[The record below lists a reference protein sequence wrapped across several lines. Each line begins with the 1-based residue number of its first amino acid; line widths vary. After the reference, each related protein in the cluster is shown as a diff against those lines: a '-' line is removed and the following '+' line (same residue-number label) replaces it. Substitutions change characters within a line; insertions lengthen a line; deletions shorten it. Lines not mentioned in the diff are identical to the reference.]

1 MTKWMVGA
9 AIIAIAAGATHAQAQ
24 TQVPTNRVDAV
35 DDPTPAGGG
44 VEPAKGA
51 PVDIVVVGQAT
62 SFANT
67 RVTQSMIE
75 RQSALASVNDV
86 INELP
91 GVFVSEGDA
100 FGSSDWATS
109 ISIRGFSS
117 GGGGG
122 QQIGST
128 IDGIPNGGS
137 GYGGGS
143 RANRYLDVLD
153 LKTVVVSQGTADI
166 SSRSNEALGGTL
178 DYITSDP
185 LAESR
190 LRFAAAG
197 GDFGARKFYV
207 RADTGEFAP
216 DTHAYVSASTS
227 RVHDWIGGSS
237 TTKRD
242 HVDAKLTSRVAQ
254 IDLTGFVSYDDA
266 DEAEFGS
273 VSVPQ
278 FRNDPEH
285 DAYTDSL
292 TGIPYIDQGYRS
304 GSRALRKNLFGY
316 VKARVE
322 EGELKLQLAGYG
334 HRMRGRG
341 DWIPPYLVDVRN
353 DGAGQPESEFVGG
366 PTVVGGDALGQIYFV
381 TPTGA
386 AATMIAGCTG
396 TAGIP
401 AEYSPA
407 CYAANATPV
416 QSYRHTHYK
425 NDRFGYTV
433 DADWTH
439 AFGDLT
445 NVLRGGFWFEHD
457 RANQVRDWHKLTNP
471 RLGIAFDANPYYEQ
485 FSTDYDT
492 DEVMY
497 YAEDALTYGPVTA
510 RFGVKQFFLDQVR
523 QELLNDRER
532 TALKSHSDPLISA
545 GITYQAPIQG
555 MELFAGYSQ
564 NFAAIGNG
572 PLGQPPEFVTR
583 IKPETADNIEAGVR
597 YSTGR
602 IQASLTAY
610 DIKFD
615 NHIVSISS
623 NLVTGIDYLEQQDS
637 VYLNVGGIKSRGVE
651 AALAYRLPIGL
662 TLSGSYTYNHAVYIG
677 TGDPKQD
684 ADVGIDPGSQ
694 VINSPRNMWVLSA
707 DYQRSIFKA
716 GVATKFVGDRF
727 VDTRGTQVAPDFTLV
742 NAYVGVDLDAV
753 IEPLKGMSLTVQGSN
768 LTNERYLAGADG
780 GSAFLGAPRTVTAS
794 LTFDF

>member
-1 MTKWMVGA
+1 MTKWMIGA
-9 AIIAIAAGATHAQAQ
+9 AILAIAAGETHVQAQ
-24 TQVPTNRVDAV
+24 TLVADA
-35 DDPTPAGGG
+35 TQPAQA
-44 VEPAKGA
+44 PAADGNGRTQDGRGD
-51 PVDIVVVGQAT
+51 DIVVVGQAT

-67 RVTQSMIE
+67 RVTETMIE
-75 RQSALASVNDV
+75 RQSALSSVNDV

-122 QQIGST
+122 SQIGST
-128 IDGIPNGGS
+128 IDGLPNGGS

-143 RANRYLDVLD
+143 RANRYIDVLD
-153 LKTVVVSQGTADI
+153 LETVVVSQGTADI

-178 DYITSDP
+178 DYVTSDP
-185 LAESR
+185 LQESR
-190 LRFAAAG
+190 LRFSGAG

-216 DTHAYVSASTS
+216 DTRAYVSASTS
-227 RVHDWIGGSS
+227 RVHDWIGGAGK
-237 TTKRD
+237 TKRD
-242 HVDAKLTSRVAQ
+242 HITAKLQSRVSG

-273 VSVPQ
+273 VSVAQ

-285 DAYTDSL
+285 DAYTDSW
-292 TGIPYIDQGYRS
+292 TGIPYIDQGYRA
-304 GSRALRKNLFGY
+304 GSRALRRNLFGY
-316 VKARVE
+316 LKARAE
-322 EGELKLQLAGYG
+322 LGEVKLSLSGYG

-341 DWIPPYLVDVRN
+341 DWIPPYLVNVRA
-353 DGAGQPESEFVGG
+353 DGAGRPESEFTGG
-366 PTVVGGDALGQIYFV
+366 PTVVGGNPLGMIYFV

-386 AATMIAGCTG
+386 AATMTPGCTG
-396 TAGIP
+396 SAGIP
-401 AEYSPA
+401 GEYSPS
-407 CYAANATPV
+407 CYASNATPV

-425 NDRFGYTV
+425 NGRVGGLA

-439 AFGDLT
+439 DFGGLT
-445 NVLRGGFWFEHD
+445 NVLRGGLWYERG

-471 RLGIAFDANPYYEQ
+471 RLGIAFDRQPYYEQ

-497 YAEDALTYGPVTA
+497 YAEDSVTA
-510 RFGVKQFFLDQVR
+510 GPLTARIGVKQFFLHQVR

-532 TALKSHSDPLISA
+532 TGLKSHSKPLISA
-545 GITYQAPIQG
+545 GITYQAPIAG
-555 MELFAGYSQ
+555 LELFGGYSQ

-572 PLGQPPEFVTR
+572 PLGEPREVVER
-583 IKPETADNIEAGVR
+583 IHPETAENIEVGAR

-602 IQASLTAY
+602 LQASLTAY

-651 AALAYRLPIGL
+651 AALAYRLPLGL

-677 TGDPKQD
+677 TGNAEQD
-684 ADVGIDPGSQ
+684 EDVGIAPGTQ

-707 DYQRSIFKA
+707 DYKHSIFKA
-716 GVATKFVGDRF
+716 GIATKFVGDRF
-727 VDTRGTQVAPDFTLV
+727 VDTRGTQVAENFTLV
-742 NAYVGVDLDAV
+742 SGYAGVELGEVADV
-753 IEPLKGMSLTVQGSN
+753 LKGMSLTVQASN
-768 LTNERYLAGADG
+768 LTNKRYLSGADG

>member
-1 MTKWMVGA
+1 
-9 AIIAIAAGATHAQAQ
+9 
-24 TQVPTNRVDAV
+24 
-35 DDPTPAGGG
+35 
-44 VEPAKGA
+44 
-51 PVDIVVVGQAT
+51 
-62 SFANT
+62 
-67 RVTQSMIE
+67 
-75 RQSALASVNDV
+75 
-86 INELP
+86 
-91 GVFVSEGDA
+91 
-100 FGSSDWATS
+100 
-109 ISIRGFSS
+109 
-117 GGGGG
+117 
-122 QQIGST
+122 
-128 IDGIPNGGS
+128 
-137 GYGGGS
+137 
-143 RANRYLDVLD
+143 
-153 LKTVVVSQGTADI
+153 
-166 SSRSNEALGGTL
+166 
-178 DYITSDP
+178 
-185 LAESR
+185 
-190 LRFAAAG
+190 
-197 GDFGARKFYV
+197 
-207 RADTGEFAP
+207 
-216 DTHAYVSASTS
+216 
-227 RVHDWIGGSS
+227 
-237 TTKRD
+237 
-242 HVDAKLTSRVAQ
+242 
-254 IDLTGFVSYDDA
+254 
-266 DEAEFGS
+266 
-273 VSVPQ
+273 
-278 FRNDPEH
+278 
-285 DAYTDSL
+285 
-292 TGIPYIDQGYRS
+292 
-304 GSRALRKNLFGY
+304 
-316 VKARVE
+316 
-322 EGELKLQLAGYG
+322 
-334 HRMRGRG
+334 
-341 DWIPPYLVDVRN
+341 
-353 DGAGQPESEFVGG
+353 
-366 PTVVGGDALGQIYFV
+366 
-381 TPTGA
+381 
-386 AATMIAGCTG
+386 
-396 TAGIP
+396 
-401 AEYSPA
+401 
-407 CYAANATPV
+407 
-416 QSYRHTHYK
+416 
-425 NDRFGYTV
+425 
-433 DADWTH
+433 
-439 AFGDLT
+439 
-445 NVLRGGFWFEHD
+445 
-457 RANQVRDWHKLTNP
+457 
-471 RLGIAFDANPYYEQ
+471 
-485 FSTDYDT
+485 
-492 DEVMY
+492 MY

-694 VINSPRNMWVLSA
+694 VINSPRNMWVLAA

-742 NAYVGVDLDAV
+742 NAYVGVDLGAV

>member
-1 MTKWMVGA
+1 MKNWMMGA
-9 AIIAIAAGATHAQAQ
+9 AIIAIVAGTTQVQAQEQTQAPASQTDAAQAPAQ
-24 TQVPTNRVDAV
+24 RDAARET
-35 DDPTPAGGG
+35 DPT
-44 VEPAKGA
+44 
-51 PVDIVVVGQAT
+51 DIVVVGQAT

-67 RVTQSMIE
+67 RVTQAMIA
-75 RQSALASVNDV
+75 RQSALTSVNDV

-128 IDGIPNGGS
+128 IDGMPNGGS

-153 LKTVVVSQGTADI
+153 LKTVAVSQGTADI

-185 LAESR
+185 LADPR
-190 LRFAAAG
+190 LRFTGAAG
-197 GDFGARKFYV
+197 DFSARKFYV

-216 DTHAYVSASTS
+216 NTHAYVSASSS
-227 RVHDWIGGSS
+227 RVRDWIGGSGKTS
-237 TTKRD
+237 RD
-242 HVDAKLTSRVAQ
+242 HIDAKITSRIAQ
-254 IDLTGFVSYDDA
+254 VDLTGFVSYDDA

-273 VSVPQ
+273 VSLAQ
-278 FRNDPEH
+278 FKNDPNH
-285 DAYTDSL
+285 DAYTDSW
-292 TGIPYIDQGYRS
+292 TGIPYIDQAFRA

-316 VKARVE
+316 LKAKVE
-322 EGELKLQLAGYG
+322 QGELKLSLAGYG

-341 DWIPPYLVDVRN
+341 DWIPPYLVDVRA
-353 DGAGQPESEFVGG
+353 DGAGQPESEFTGG
-366 PTVVGGDALGQIYFV
+366 PTVVGGPALGQFYFV

-386 AATMIAGCTG
+386 AATMIPGCTG
-396 TAGIP
+396 SAGVP
-401 AEYSPA
+401 AESSPS
-407 CYAANATPV
+407 CYAANATAV

-425 NDRFGYTV
+425 NARMGATV

-439 AFGDLT
+439 SFGALT
-445 NVLRGGFWFEHD
+445 NVLRGGFWFEHT
-457 RANQVRDWHKLTNP
+457 RANQVRDWHKLTNAK
-471 RLGIAFDANPYYEQ
+471 LGIAFDAKPYYEQ

-492 DEVMY
+492 DEAMY
-497 YAEDALTYGPVTA
+497 YAEDALTYGAVTA
-510 RFGVKQFFLDQVR
+510 RFGVKQFFLNQVR

-532 TALKSHSDPLISA
+532 TALTSKSDPLISA

-572 PLGQPPEFVTR
+572 PLGEPREVVSR
-583 IKPETADNIEAGVR
+583 IQPETADNIEAGVR

-623 NLVTGIDYLEQQDS
+623 NLVTGIDYLEEQDS
-637 VYLNVGGIKSRGVE
+637 VYLNVGGIKSRGIE
-651 AALAYRLPIGL
+651 AALAYRLPLGL

-677 TGDPKQD
+677 TGDAKQD
-684 ADVGIDPGSQ
+684 ADVGINPGSQ
-694 VINSPRNMWVLSA
+694 VINSPRTMWVASA
-707 DYQRSIFKA
+707 DYQHSVFKA

-727 VDTRGTQVAPDFTLV
+727 IDTKGTQVAPSFTLV
-742 NAYVGVDLDAV
+742 SAYVGVDLGAISD
-753 IEPLKGMSLTVQGSN
+753 PLKGIALTVQGSN
-768 LTNERYLAGADG
+768 LTDKRYLAGADG
-780 GSAFLGAPRTVTAS
+780 GSAFLGAPRTISAS
-794 LTFDF
+794 LSLDF